1 VLSSKGRLGDP
12 PDIVRLAFE
21 DGMQGRVPNSTA
33 SGSMANIEVEKI
45 NREHKKVM
53 EGNKSVLA

>member
-1 VLSSKGRLGDP
+1 LGDP